1 MFHQLRIR
9 HHIIILI
16 IIVIKTAKNA
26 GRGDD
31 TNTTVS
37 HLFHTVFKQSN
48 ELDIEMDFLMEKGPF
63 QFEKKKLK
71 NIQELL
77 RVSELAL

>member
-37 HLFHTVFKQSN
+37 HLFHTFFKQSN
-48 ELDIEMDFLMEKGPF
+48 ELYIEMDFLTRKKAPF
-63 QFEKKKLK
+63 NLKKKLK
-71 NIQELL
+71 IFK
-77 RVSELAL
+77 SF